1 MEDFYRIRRLPPY
14 VFEVVNRANA
24 AARNVGADISGPHI
38 RRVLAAYVDS
48 FERILG
54 APSGSLSV
62 N

>member
-1 MEDFYRIRRLPPY
+1 MITGMGLQLADAFID
-14 VFEVVNRANA
+14 AIA
-24 AARNVGADISGPHI
+24 ADGNVGADISGPHI
-38 RRVLAAYVDS
+38 QGVLAAYVDA